1 MTKTEIQ
8 RKQLDKLHSTIWDI
22 ACSFWGK
29 MEPDDYKDYVLG
41 LLFYRFLS
49 EKVEKTVEQFLAYDE
64 IKEYEK
70 AWEIPEYREGLE
82 ADLITTLGY
91 VIEPQYLFSSMVD
104 MITVKKEGFEVEFLQ
119 KGINSL
125 MESTMGQES
134 QESFEGIFDD
144 MDLTSTKL
152 GKSIKDRNKL
162 LAKAIVS
169 INEIDF
175 EHEEAHIDVLGDAY
189 EYLIGQFA
197 ATAGKKS
204 GAFYTPAQAGILL
217 AKLTTVGRT
226 KASNVFDACG
236 GSGSLLLHVGDEV
249 DVANYYYQE
258 LTANTFN
265 VARMSFLLHDVEYQ
279 KMHMVNDD
287 SLEYPA
293 FLDVPMDV
301 IVANPPYSQRWEASE
316 KFLEDERFSEWG
328 VIPPKSYADYA
339 FTLSMLHTLKED
351 GTMAILLPHGVLFRG
366 GREGEIRRKLI
377 EKNYIDA
384 IIGLPANAFYGTSIP
399 VAVLVFKKNKEKRDI
414 LFIDASKDFVKE
426 GNKNYITD
434 ESIDKIVNTFIK
446 REDIDKYSYL
456 ADFNEIEENDFNLNI
471 PRYVDTFEEEE
482 PVDIDEKRIKYVE
495 LEKKSKELDDKI
507 ESFFKEL
514 GL

>member
-1 MTKTEIQ
+1 M
-8 RKQLDKLHSTIWDI
+8 
-22 ACSFWGK
+22 
-29 MEPDDYKDYVLG
+29 
-41 LLFYRFLS
+41 
-49 EKVEKTVEQFLAYDE
+49 
-64 IKEYEK
+64 
-70 AWEIPEYREGLE
+70 
-82 ADLITTLGY
+82 
-91 VIEPQYLFSSMVD
+91 
-104 MITVKKEGFEVEFLQ
+104 
-119 KGINSL
+119 
-125 MESTMGQES
+125 
-134 QESFEGIFDD
+134 
-144 MDLTSTKL
+144 
-152 GKSIKDRNKL
+152 
-162 LAKAIVS
+162 
-169 INEIDF
+169 
-175 EHEEAHIDVLGDAY
+175 
-189 EYLIGQFA
+189 
-197 ATAGKKS
+197 
-204 GAFYTPAQAGILL
+204 
-217 AKLTTVGRT
+217 
-226 KASNVFDACG
+226 
-236 GSGSLLLHVGDEV
+236 GDEV
-249 DVANYYYQE
+249 DVANYYYQV

-287 SLEYPA
+287 SLEHPA

-366 GREGEIRRKLI
+366 GREGAIRRKLI
-377 EKNYIDA
+377 EKIYIDA

-482 PVDIDEKRIKYVE
+482 PVDINEKRIKYVE
-495 LEKKSKELDDKI
+495 LEKSQKNLMTKLSSSLKS
-507 ESFFKEL
+507 
-514 GL
+514 